1 MQGQAGGRPEDG
13 RLAREEWGKCLELS
27 GDAVG
32 ACPLWGEMGRVRS
45 GSSGAETPPPPPPA
59 LAPRAGACPA
69 AGRGL
74 EGAGRG
80 GAHDCV
86 PTEED
91 SRKLGLQVEV
101 VAGEKGV
108 PVWDDAVFKCT
119 IPHEGRV
126 RKVFR
131 FLWAFEVLEC
141 SALDKKV
148 CWGNYRGL
156 SYHFVNLSFL
166 FVFWG

>member
-45 GSSGAETPPPPPPA
+45 GSSGAETPPPPPA

-80 GAHDCV
+80 GAHV
-86 PTEED
+86 TIVYLQ
-91 SRKLGLQVEV
+91 RKIAENLGCRWKL
-101 VAGEKGV
+101 
-108 PVWDDAVFKCT
+108 
-119 IPHEGRV
+119 
-126 RKVFR
+126 
-131 FLWAFEVLEC
+131 
-141 SALDKKV
+141 
-148 CWGNYRGL
+148 
-156 SYHFVNLSFL
+156 
-166 FVFWG
+166 